1 MNILQN
7 RTICMVTISTNGTSC
22 NRIEIKTIIIYV
34 NHNILRQL

>member
-22 NRIEIKTIIIYV
+22 NMIKEDCP
-34 NHNILRQL
+34 NNS